1 MSVFDVRSEKSDGIE
16 KIVFEIDDN
25 SSFVLATNITRHYD
39 DNESVIRISE
49 DDPDEGNS
57 YVLVGSAEGARY
69 LQKALDKAIQL
80 GWLK

>member
-39 DNESVIRISE
+39 ENESIIRISE
-49 DDPDEGNS
+49 DDPDEVNS

-69 LQKALDKAIQL
+69 LQKALDKAIEL